1 MYTGIVQGKFPLAKV
16 EKKPGLH
23 SLFIELPSNLMED
36 LTMGASV
43 AMDGVCLTVAGMD
56 GGSIR
61 FDVMQETLTK
71 TTLGGLDAGALVNIE
86 RSAKAG
92 AEIGGHM
99 ISGHIDTKA
108 KVVAIEEPE
117 NNFVIRF
124 KVDRQWMRYIFSKGF
139 LSINGCS
146 LTVVNADKSTGE
158 FEVWLIPETLKLTT
172 FGEKKIGDEINIE
185 VERQTQVIVDTI
197 TDLLKDPEFRKEHG
211 LA

>member
-71 TTLGGLDAGALVNIE
+71 TILMT
-86 RSAKAG
+86 
-92 AEIGGHM
+92 
-99 ISGHIDTKA
+99 
-108 KVVAIEEPE
+108 
-117 NNFVIRF
+117 
-124 KVDRQWMRYIFSKGF
+124 
-139 LSINGCS
+139 
-146 LTVVNADKSTGE
+146 
-158 FEVWLIPETLKLTT
+158 
-172 FGEKKIGDEINIE
+172 
-185 VERQTQVIVDTI
+185 
-197 TDLLKDPEFRKEHG
+197 
-211 LA
+211 